1 MPTPPKPSP
10 ADQLASLLG
19 GRYERDDRDRDV
31 ITVAGLDVIEVRL
44 GNVVALPD
52 RLLGKWS
59 DDPSLLAARFRAGEV
74 AA

>member
-1 MPTPPKPSP
+1 M
-10 ADQLASLLG
+10 
-19 GRYERDDRDRDV
+19 
-31 ITVAGLDVIEVRL
+31 IEVRL